1 MLPKPRQARRK
12 PQAGVP
18 GTRSLRA
25 GVESMAGPC
34 SRLTTQHGVVF
45 KSNPGPLQAK
55 LAEVEAA
62 WDEADFPDPRVT
74 RRFSTLGTARSSL
87 LGLGKIP
94 SRRYRPISS

>member
-1 MLPKPRQARRK
+1 MRWIALLPKPHQARRK

-45 KSNPGPLQAK
+45 
-55 LAEVEAA
+55 AA
-62 WDEADFPDPRVT
+62 TLRDGADFPDLRVT
-74 RRFSTLGTARSSL
+74 RRFSTPGTARSSL
-87 LGLGKIP
+87 LGLGEIL
-94 SRRYRPISS
+94 SRRYRLIS